1 MTKITQGY
9 KILLHSNYNSPLQLI
24 NDSLLTK
31 HRLIVHIKR
40 DDLIHPQISGN
51 KWRKLKYNLEFAKLR
66 GYQEILS
73 FGGAYSNHIHALAY
87 AGQHYGLKTIGIIRG
102 EYDVNNPTIEQ
113 VKAAGMKVKFISR
126 KDYKQRFDDNFLAH
140 LKQIHPKALIIPEG
154 GSNEFALKGL
164 GEMVKEIPPRDADY
178 IVCPCGSGGTSAGI
192 LKALSPDQRLLSI
205 AVLKNADYLKEEIFQ
220 LAGNNSQQLEFKTE
234 FHQGGYGKV
243 TSELINFID
252 HFYENHNIQLEP
264 IYSGKMMMGFYELV
278 KQGFFQPNTRITL
291 IHTGGLQGLNGMIQ
305 RKLVPQEWIENTE
318 NNTNS
323 DN

>member
-291 IHTGGLQGLNGMIQ
+291 IHTGGLQGLNGMVQ